1 MIKLRI
7 VYNYDKKIW
16 ELFHQ
21 DVMERIAY
29 NHNIYGLIVTAD
41 SIARLIK
48 PAQIL
53 FVPLNVMKEIIIN
66 EYID

>member
-21 DVMERIAY
+21 DVMERIACD
-29 NHNIYGLIVTAD
+29 HNIYGLIRTAD
-41 SIARLIK
+41 NIAKLIK
-48 PAQIL
+48 PAQVL
-53 FVPLNVMKEIIIN
+53 FVPLNVMKEIVIN
-66 EYID
+66 EYVE

>member
-21 DVMERIAY
+21 DVVERIAY